1 MSEARSVN
9 EKAERWV
16 KAVVEVLF
24 YAGAVL
30 VALLAGGLVMA
41 AAGVSPLEA
50 YRLIWDGAAGD
61 ANSVKETLVKATP
74 LLFAGLCYT
83 FAYRSGLFN
92 IGAEGQIYIG
102 AMTGTMA
109 ALYVPGLPGFAHLPL
124 CIAAGAAG
132 GAVWAGIAGALKIFK
147 GASEIINTIMLNYMG
162 IYLVSYMV
170 TGPMK
175 DPSGTLPQS
184 ARLPESALLAK
195 LLDSRL
201 HYGFVLAV
209 ALAVILYIVLN
220 RTVWGY
226 EIRSVGFNKQATKVM
241 GIPVSRNM
249 LLVMMVSGA
258 IAGIGGYV
266 EIAGVQNRLFQNFSP
281 GYGYDGIAVA
291 LVGGAHP
298 LGNIGSAILFGGLR
312 SGANAMQRMTGTS
325 TSLVYVIQAT
335 IIVLVVCNR
344 YWFGGWKRRLI
355 ASLAARFGGDSHPE
369 ELKAVQAAPETALSL
384 NKGEGSR

>member
-1 MSEARSVN
+1 MKEARGSN
-9 EKAERWV
+9 ESMEKWI
-16 KAVVEVLF
+16 KAVVEIGF
-24 YAGAVL
+24 YAGAVI

-50 YRLIWDGAAGD
+50 YRLIWDGAIGD
-61 ANSVKETLVKATP
+61 ANSVRETLIKATP

-83 FAYRSGLFN
+83 FAYRCGLFN

-102 AMTGTMA
+102 ALTGTMA
-109 ALYVPGLPGFAHLPL
+109 ALYIPGLPAYAHLPL
-124 CIAAGAAG
+124 CIAAGAVG
-132 GAVWAGIAGALKIFK
+132 GAIWSGIAGALKIFR

-170 TGPMK
+170 TGPMQ
-175 DPSGTLPQS
+175 DPSGTLPQT
-184 ARLPESALLAK
+184 ARLPDSALLAK
-195 LLDSRL
+195 LFDSRL
-201 HYGFVLAV
+201 HYGFVIAVFLAFV
-209 ALAVILYIVLN
+209 LYFILN

-241 GIPVSRNM
+241 GIPVNRNV
-249 LLVMMVSGA
+249 LLVMMLSGA
-258 IAGIGGYV
+258 IAGVGGYV

-281 GYGYDGIAVA
+281 GFGYDGIAVA

-298 LGNIGSAILFGGLR
+298 LGNIGSALLFGGLR
-312 SGANAMQRMTGTS
+312 SGANAMQRLTGTS

-344 YWFGGWKRRLI
+344 YWFGGLKRRLI
-355 ASLAARFGGDSHPE
+355 ASLLERLGGKERKAASPS
-369 ELKAVQAAPETALSL
+369 KVTLSL
-384 NKGEGSR
+384 NDGEGS

>member
-1 MSEARSVN
+1 MSEARNVN
-9 EKAERWV
+9 EAVERRI
-16 KAVVEVLF
+16 KAVIEVLF
-24 YAGAVL
+24 YAGAVF
-30 VALLAGGLVMA
+30 VALLAGGLAMA

-50 YRLIWDGAAGD
+50 YRLIWEGALGD

-83 FAYRSGLFN
+83 FAYRCGLFN

-109 ALYVPGLPGFAHLPL
+109 AIYVPGLPAYAHLPL

-184 ARLPESALLAK
+184 ARLPDSALLAK
-195 LLDSRL
+195 LFDSRL

-209 ALAVILYIVLN
+209 VLAAVLYFILN

-226 EIRSVGFNKQATKVM
+226 EIRSVGINKQAAKVM
-241 GIPVSRNM
+241 GIPVNRNL
-249 LLVMMVSGA
+249 LLVMLVSGA
-258 IAGIGGYV
+258 IAGIGGFV

-344 YWFGGWKRRLI
+344 YWFGGWKRQLI
-355 ASLAARFGGDSHPE
+355 ASLVNRYGSRRSE
-369 ELKAVQAAPETALSL
+369 EHQTVGAAPDVTLSL